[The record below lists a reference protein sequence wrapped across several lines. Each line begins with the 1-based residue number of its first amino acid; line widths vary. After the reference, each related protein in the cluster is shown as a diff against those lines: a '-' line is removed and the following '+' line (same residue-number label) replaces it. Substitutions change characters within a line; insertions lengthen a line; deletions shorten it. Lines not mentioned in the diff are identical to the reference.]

1 MSYRGVFLDKVHPNV
16 RKKLDYM
23 HANAGDVKRLNRD
36 EEQQT
41 PWIKLTSNA
50 ASKEVGFPVAQDYV
64 MYSDILDASENKK
77 SHEKLEGWQHGGGL
91 YGSNHLNRPVP
102 VIESI
107 SIANKGA
114 LGSIRTANIKGTV
127 FAETDLVWFEKLYM
141 MPGITLLLEW
151 GHSNTDTTPIVIG
164 PDTRVSDVQIDIL
177 KKTLKSSDFRSLDG
191 NPDVAEGSVRDV
203 GTYDGMLGVI
213 TKFNWTNGAKGY
225 DFSIDIISPNSVMN
239 SFNMSTNTLGIKI
252 KKTTTVDDY
261 SIAGNEKDTKIETTT
276 NSTPLD
282 DLEGMLT
289 HLKAMGESVSN
300 VNEKVHL
307 KKNDE
312 GKLEDMGPDPLQE
325 MKQLKE
331 EGDFQEAWSMENEA
345 RKYANQIDITRKT
358 SKSSV
363 LEMNESALDAIPY
376 TFSGIVNGKNTI
388 IKNEDGHL
396 VGMTAYVP
404 NNETFGTGKDEELD
418 IRKTKVTTF
427 ISWMF
432 LEELINS
439 RLPGEMGSGKHKK
452 KLVKLNSTT
461 LGTNGKYFSNQIS
474 GHRKMASVNRGVC
487 QLIGNDTLPYN
498 FEVGEFNDQF
508 PTWSNKEQFHNLKG
522 NKFFTNEEEISNYA
536 KHFLNPMG
544 INGSL
549 DGIWLNVDF
558 IIQKYRQ
565 NKSEFNKF
573 LFALLSG
580 VNSACGEPW
589 DFHIQNNPNDPGK
602 MAVVDLNMVDPEVA
616 KEIRADRD
624 GIHIYKFRTQL
635 GILRNINLS
644 SKLPKAIAS
653 SAYVAAAAA
662 NAGDY
667 DEGSGMNLYQKDKT
681 KPIYDSLSIKN
692 ADVEAIQTKGDDE
705 DETDSQLPSTHII
718 DMKMSAWKA
727 ILFGKDIGSAQSKMK
742 DYINKEL
749 KQNNK
754 EEKGDTTSMPAIPI
768 ELSFSMD
775 GLSGLYMGNAI
786 MLDTIDMG
794 GVLPDRYKQGVAFQ
808 ITQVSHKVNSGGWDT
823 DVTCMM
829 RMTGTQKVNYP
840 EKVDQ
845 VVEDDAPVK
854 PKQEAKVTTPP
865 PKATAGGNGPP
876 SSRATNALHPLV
888 QEDWEDIVDDLRALG
903 WQPRVVTAFRSIEE
917 QGEKLAKGL
926 SKVGYGYHGCLA
938 ADGSRASQ
946 ALDVI
951 DARYSYGNHPKSI
964 KEIGKKATEDLA
976 RKFWGDLGR
985 IAEEDYGFR
994 WGGKFGKN
1002 GRAYYDFNGTP
1013 SENKIMGWDPGHIEK
1028 FGKDGLP
1035 TLTEAAE
1042 NAGKFLGRKI
1052 HLRANNVV

>member
-16 RKKLDYM
+16 KKKLDYM
-23 HANAGDVKRLNRD
+23 HANAGDVQRLRRD

-50 ASKEVGFPVAQDYV
+50 ASKEVGFPMAKDYI

-77 SHEKLEGWQHGGGL
+77 SHEKLEGWRQGGGL

-107 SIANKGA
+107 NVANKGA

-164 PDTRVSDVQIDIL
+164 TDTRVTDVQIDIL
-177 KKTLKSSDFRSLDG
+177 KKTLKSNDFRSQDG
-191 NPDVAEGSVRDV
+191 NPDVSDSQVKDV
-203 GTYDGMLGVI
+203 GTYDAMLGVI

-239 SFNMSTNTLGIKI
+239 SFNMSTNTLGIKL

-261 SIAGNEKDTKIETTT
+261 SRTGVEKDTKKTTST
-276 NSTPLD
+276 NVTPLD

-289 HLKAMGESVSN
+289 HLQNMGESVSQT
-300 VNEKVHL
+300 EETTGL

-312 GKLEDMGPDPLQE
+312 GKLEDMGPDPEDSDNMEERLDLQ
-325 MKQLKE
+325 
-331 EGDFQEAWSMENEA
+331 ASMEYDKAVE
-345 RKYANQIDITRKT
+345 IDRKT
-358 SKSSV
+358 SKSTV
-363 LEMNESALDAIPY
+363 LDMNDVDADAIPY
-376 TFSGIVNGKNTI
+376 SFSGMINGKNTI
-388 IKNEDGHL
+388 VKNSEGHL
-396 VGMTAYVP
+396 VGMTAHVP
-404 NNETFGTGKDEELD
+404 NNETFSTDKDSD
-418 IRKTKVTTF
+418 YDMSKTKVTTF

-432 LEELINS
+432 LEEMINS
-439 RLPGEMGSGKHKK
+439 RLPGEMGAGKHKK

-461 LGTNGKYFSNQIS
+461 LGKNGKYFSNQIS
-474 GHRKMASVNRGVC
+474 GHPKMASVNRGVC
-487 QLIGNDTLPYN
+487 QLIGNDTLPYT
-498 FEVGEFNDQF
+498 FESGEFSDYF
-508 PTWSNKEQFHNLKG
+508 PTWSGKERFDLLRG
-522 NKFFTNEEEISNYA
+522 NRFYTNEEELNKFA

-544 INGSL
+544 VNGSL
-549 DGIWLNVDF
+549 DGLWLNVDF

-602 MAVVDLNMVDPEVA
+602 MAIVDLNMVDEDVA

-624 GIHIYKFRTQL
+624 GLHVYKFKTQL

-667 DEGSGMNLYQKDKT
+667 DGGNGMNLYQKDKT
-681 KPIYDSLSIKN
+681 KPIYDSLSIRN

-705 DETDSQLPSTHII
+705 DETESQLENTHII
-718 DMKMSAWKA
+718 DMKMAAWKS
-727 ILFGKDIGSAQSKMK
+727 IVYGKDVGSAQNKMK
-742 DYINKEL
+742 DYVHKEL

-754 EEKGDTTSMPAIPI
+754 DEEGDMTSMPAIPI

-786 MLDTIDMG
+786 MLDTIEMG
-794 GVLPDRYKQGVAFQ
+794 GILPDRYKEGVAFQ
-808 ITQVSHKVNSGGWDT
+808 VTQVSHKVNSGGWDT

-840 EKVDQ
+840 EKAPPRKTTAQ
-845 VVEDDAPVK
+845 IVEETAP
-854 PKQEAKVTTPP
+854 TPTP
-865 PKATAGGNGPP
+865 GGNGPS
-876 SSRATNALHPLV
+876 SSRATSALHPV
-888 QEDWEDIVDDLRALG
+888 IQEDWEDIVDELRALG
-903 WQPRVVTAFRSIEE
+903 WQPRIVTAFRSIEE
-917 QGEKLAKGL
+917 QGEKLAKGY

-964 KEIGKKATEDLA
+964 REIGKKATEDKA
-976 RKFWGDLGR
+976 RAFWGDLGE
-985 IAEEDYGFR
+985 IAEDYGFR

-1002 GRAYYDFNGTP
+1002 GNAYYDFDGTP
-1013 SENKIMGWDPGHIEK
+1013 AQNKIMGWDPGHIEK
-1028 FGKDGLP
+1028 YGKDGLP